1 MSNPNK
7 KTSPD
12 ILTFIE
18 SYPSIKVVLEL
29 LA

>member
-7 KTSPD
+7 ETSPE
-12 ILTFIE
+12 ILKFIE

>member
-7 KTSPD
+7 ETPLD
-12 ILTFIE
+12 ILKFIE